1 MSKKPKHELENNKLQ
16 KRLRHAV
23 GDAIN
28 DFNMIENGDKIMVC
42 LSGGKDSYALLDIL
56 RQLQASAPIE
66 FELVAVNLDQKQP
79 GFPEHVLPEYLS
91 SIGVPY
97 KIVEE
102 DTYSTVKRVLDEGKT
117 TCSLCSRLRRGI
129 LYRTAK
135 ELGCTKIALGHHRD
149 DIIATLFLNMF
160 YGGKLKAMPPK
171 LVSDNGEHIVIR
183 PLAYVKEKDLIKY
196 AELKQFP
203 IIPCNLCGSQPNLQR
218 QVIGD
223 MLKDWDKRFPGR
235 IESMFSALQNV
246 VPSHLADTELFDF
259 AGFGKVC
266 FEARIHFQLGLN
278 RFQNRIGLVD
288 AVHHQ
293 QDVVL
298 LPRYHAP
305 QRKQARHHRRFR
317 LSARCGCGFERV
329 VFAAQHGGQGFEQ
342 VFVQLRLVG
351 AAHIMREVMV
361 YEILITRHRVK
372 YPAPPLGNGSGRRVE
387 AFHFRL
393 DGAAQVGGHCG
404 QALDKFLCFHAVSF
418 LSKKNLFLLHVF

>member
-1 MSKKPKHELENNKLQ
+1 M
-16 KRLRHAV
+16 
-23 GDAIN
+23 
-28 DFNMIENGDKIMVC
+28 
-42 LSGGKDSYALLDIL
+42 
-56 RQLQASAPIE
+56 
-66 FELVAVNLDQKQP
+66 NLDQKQP
-79 GFPEHVLPEYLS
+79 GFPEHVLPEYLT
-91 SIGVPY
+91 SIGVPF

-149 DIIATLFLNMF
+149 DILATLFLNMF

-259 AGFGKVC
+259 AG
-266 FEARIHFQLGLN
+266 L
-278 RFQNRIGLVD
+278 
-288 AVHHQ
+288 
-293 QDVVL
+293 
-298 LPRYHAP
+298 
-305 QRKQARHHRRFR
+305 QRGQELKHGGDLAFD
-317 LSARCGCGFERV
+317 SETAS
-329 VFAAQHGGQGFEQ
+329 FAAPRDEEENQ
-342 VFVQLRLVG
+342 
-351 AAHIMREVMV
+351 
-361 YEILITRHRVK
+361 
-372 YPAPPLGNGSGRRVE
+372 PARKVINILGNKPKSG
-387 AFHFRL
+387 
-393 DGAAQVGGHCG
+393 C
-404 QALDKFLCFHAVSF
+404 ALTEQP
-418 LSKKNLFLLHVF
+418 

>member
-1 MSKKPKHELENNKLQ
+1 MSKKTKQELENNKLS

-28 DFNMIENGDKIMVC
+28 DFNMIEPGDKIMVC

-56 RQLQASAPIE
+56 RQLQASAPID

-79 GFPEHVLPEYLS
+79 GFPEEVLPTYLE

-135 ELGCTKIALGHHRD
+135 ELGCIKIALGHHRD
-149 DIIATLFLNMF
+149 DILATMFLNMF

-223 MLKDWDKRFPGR
+223 MLRDWDKRFPGR

-246 VPSHLADTELFDF
+246 VPSHLVDPELFDF
-259 AGFGKVC
+259 V
-266 FEARIHFQLGLN
+266 GL
-278 RFQNRIGLVD
+278 
-288 AVHHQ
+288 
-293 QDVVL
+293 
-298 LPRYHAP
+298 
-305 QRKQARHHRRFR
+305 
-317 LSARCGCGFERV
+317 ERG
-329 VFAAQHGGQGFEQ
+329 QTLKHGGDLAFDSEKMPERFSDGLEEDGSEIKIEPQKAERKIINI
-342 VFVQLRLVG
+342 LANKPKTCG
-351 AAHIMREVMV
+351 A
-361 YEILITRHRVK
+361 
-372 YPAPPLGNGSGRRVE
+372 
-387 AFHFRL
+387 
-393 DGAAQVGGHCG
+393 
-404 QALDKFLCFHAVSF
+404 
-418 LSKKNLFLLHVF
+418 